1 MVADYYQ
8 TLEVSRN
15 ASADEIKSAYR
26 KLARKHHPDF
36 NPGNKK
42 AEEEFKR
49 VTEAF
54 DVLSDPK
61 KRRLYDEFG
70 GDAAKMGFDEQRAA
84 AYRQAKQGRPF
95 DFSSGAGGMGDFDL
109 ESIFGEMFGQQV
121 AGARGRGRTVSRPGG
136 DLSLTLRIS
145 LREAVCGTERV
156 ITVHRKKLTVV
167 IPAGVDTGS
176 KVRVAGQGEPGEHGG
191 PPGDLFVEIS
201 VEPHAF
207 IRREGNDLLYDLPV
221 TIAEAAFGANLSIPT
236 FQGSGT
242 VTLKPGTQSGTKL
255 RLKGLGAPALKGTA
269 KGDLYLCV
277 QIRLPEGLEHSD
289 TVKALKQLEKKYPHD
304 IRASLTI

>member
-26 KLARKHHPDF
+26 KLARKHHPDL

-70 GDAAKMGFDEQRAA
+70 NDAAKMGFDEQRAE

-95 DFSSGAGGMGDFDL
+95 DFSSGAQGMGDFDL

-121 AGARGRGRTVSRPGG
+121 AGARGRGRTASRPGG
-136 DLSLTLRIS
+136 DLSFTLNIS
-145 LREAVCGTERV
+145 LREAVLGAERAV
-156 ITVHRKKLTVV
+156 NVNRKSLTVL

-176 KVRVAGQGEPGEHGG
+176 KVRVAGQGEPGEYGG
-191 PPGDLFVEIS
+191 PPGDLFVVIA
-201 VEPHAF
+201 VEPHPL
-207 IRREGNDLLYDLPV
+207 IHREGSDLFYDLPV
-221 TIAEAAFGANLSIPT
+221 TIPEAAFGASLNVPT

-242 VTLKPGTQSGTKL
+242 VKLKPGTQSGTKL
-255 RLKGLGAPALKGTA
+255 RLKGLGVPALKGKH
-269 KGDLYLCV
+269 KGDLYLRI
-277 QIRLPEGLEHSD
+277 QIRLPEGLQDGD
-289 TVKALKQLEKKYPHD
+289 TVNALKQLETKYPPD
-304 IRASLTI
+304 VRASLTL